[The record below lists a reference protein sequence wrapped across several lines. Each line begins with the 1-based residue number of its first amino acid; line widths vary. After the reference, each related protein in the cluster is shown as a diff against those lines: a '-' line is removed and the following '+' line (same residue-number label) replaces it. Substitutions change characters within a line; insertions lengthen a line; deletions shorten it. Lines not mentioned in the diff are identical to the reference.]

1 MNPTDSND
9 SANENVVDLQI
20 KVTFLE
26 DTLQE
31 INKVVYQQQKTMD
44 QMMLQIQS
52 LKDQILEIKESADAG
67 NLPLLNLHRDTGQPY
82 DKPSNQWRGG
92 GGSAG

>member
-67 NLPLLNLHRDTGQPY
+67 NLPHE
-82 DKPSNQWRGG
+82 KPPHY
-92 GGSAG
+92 